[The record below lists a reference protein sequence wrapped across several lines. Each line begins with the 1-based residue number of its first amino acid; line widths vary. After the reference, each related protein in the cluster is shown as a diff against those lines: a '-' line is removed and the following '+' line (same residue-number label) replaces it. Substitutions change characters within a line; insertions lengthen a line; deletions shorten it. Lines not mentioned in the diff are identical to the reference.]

1 MSLLTETSK
10 KSFKFE
16 YQVNFV
22 EAFSLLVT
30 WFFLF
35 VFPHD
40 RAVSCRP
47 SPTLWW
53 RSLSPLAAS
62 WRTNSDSDSW
72 PPPRSEKYSTVEV
85 ILLKYIFRF
94 ICGIKYNQRIISRIL
109 RNLPLSPF
117 GSQRLIFWIHLVS
130 IDRRELA
137 SSTVGYRQHTR
148 LVLVFVISS
157 TLLLTTSLNKFTT
170 ILTTCQI

>member
-1 MSLLTETSK
+1 MLIIIQWAFTNYQISSKSIFLVNPWIRFFRWYWAWKDVYTIKQTSHSSYIYIFYAMSLLTENSK

-16 YQVNFV
+16 YQVNLV
-22 EAFSLLVT
+22 EVFSLLAIR
-30 WFFLF
+30 FFLF

-85 ILLKYIFRF
+85 
-94 ICGIKYNQRIISRIL
+94 
-109 RNLPLSPF
+109 
-117 GSQRLIFWIHLVS
+117 
-130 IDRRELA
+130 
-137 SSTVGYRQHTR
+137 
-148 LVLVFVISS
+148 
-157 TLLLTTSLNKFTT
+157 TLLEY
-170 ILTTCQI
+170 IL